1 MYGAKHGEAQYKAA
15 RSSSK
20 AIGPAASGTFRH
32 PFPGAAKWSPV
43 PSTVTHDGLFLIR
56 VWLGTFGIV
65 GRRGTPS
72 GRPRARP
79 HRLTQRL
86 GREVPAETTTR
97 RRVPHDDRWQLVP
110 LAMHRSM
117 YVWSVAGAHPLLNPP

>member
-1 MYGAKHGEAQYKAA
+1 MEKRSTRPHAQA
-15 RSSSK
+15 RKRSDQPPRERSATRCS
-20 AIGPAASGTFRH
+20 
-32 PFPGAAKWSPV
+32 GAAKWSPV

>member
-1 MYGAKHGEAQYKAA
+1 MEKRSTRPHAQA
-15 RSSSK
+15 RKRSDE
-20 AIGPAASGTFRH
+20 PPSGTFRH
-32 PFPGAAKWSPV
+32 PLLRRRKV
-43 PSTVTHDGLFLIR
+43 VTCAEYGHPRWALLIR

>member
-1 MYGAKHGEAQYKAA
+1 MEKRSTRPHAQA
-15 RSSSK
+15 RKRSDE
-20 AIGPAASGTFRH
+20 PPSGTFRH
-32 PFPGAAKWSPV
+32 PLLRRREV
-43 PSTVTHDGLFLIR
+43 VTCAEYGHPRWALPDPCVAR
-56 VWLGTFGIV
+56 DVRDR
-65 GRRGTPS
+65 RRGTPS

-86 GREVPAETTTR
+86 GRDVPAETTTR
-97 RRVPHDDRWQLVP
+97 RRVPQDDRWQLVP